1 MNMINIR
8 GLLQEFCTEIQLVIF
23 LHRTPDPDTR
33 IQPEYAWLLSNLSCV
48 WVTEGLIRKGRFLRC
63 KLRGSVRPVV
73 LNLFPTVSYERSTL
87 HRCGFSS
94 YTRAQWFCMIFYW
107 LMKQSCQQSPPRL
120 QRGSRPINQ
129 RLTDAT
135 ECLFVCM
142 QVFFFSESTRVSVE
156 IMSPLTVLNK
166 GMWHLLLR
174 NQACFSRNVWEEVT
188 RYTCTGCQV
197 LMHTGVCQ
205 T

>member
-1 MNMINIR
+1 MRSGII
-8 GLLQEFCTEIQLVIF
+8 LLFFGSDQWIWSTSEAFYKSSAQKYSLSFSFTEHQTQTLE
-23 LHRTPDPDTR
+23 
-33 IQPEYAWLLSNLSCV
+33 PEYAWLLSNLSCV

-129 RLTDAT
+129 RHTDAT
-135 ECLFVCM
+135 VCLFVCM
-142 QVFFFSESTRVSVE
+142 QVFFCSESTRVSVE

-174 NQACFSRNVWEEVT
+174 NQACFSRNVWE
-188 RYTCTGCQV
+188 
-197 LMHTGVCQ
+197 
-205 T
+205 